1 MSLACR
7 PDETSPYV
15 RAFLADR
22 GLERAGLDLAIDER
36 DEMLGFLVGGMEG
49 DRDKALFAYFRSG
62 LSIADGL
69 LQVLRWRFP
78 PRLGGNTVG
87 KVLDFASGYGR
98 ITRFLVREIP
108 PERLWVADVYE
119 GGVRFQ
125 EERFGVRGVV
135 STVRPEDLEL
145 GETFDAIL
153 VTSLFTH
160 LPEERFLAWLR
171 VLLGRLEP
179 GGVLAFSTHDPS
191 LLGHDPSLLL
201 PCPAMPESGLLF
213 QEISESGSLDT
224 GDYGSTWV
232 TEAFVRGAVAQVA
245 PSASV
250 HRLERGLCNYQDL
263 YLAVLEPGVDF
274 SGLRY
279 AGEPRFSLEHCGIIG
294 SDRLEMSGW
303 AAGRPVE
310 VTGVEAVEVTLDG
323 RLLAELPVAH
333 PRPDVAAMLGEPRS
347 LHSGWGGV
355 FALPPGTS
363 RGSSVLV
370 IRIRDGQ
377 GGSHPLRAG
386 TVESLLLESARNDV
400 SVLHR
405 ELRAA
410 GERLAEVQARA
421 DAEIGGL
428 RARIAAMESSRFW
441 KMRNAWFRLKRSVG
455 LTRED

>member
-1 MSLACR
+1 MSLAYR
-7 PDETSPYV
+7 PEETSPFV
-15 RAFLADR
+15 LAFLDER
-22 GLERAGLDLAIDER
+22 GLSGLDLAIDER
-36 DEMLGFLVGGMEG
+36 DEMLGFLVDGMEG

-62 LSIADGL
+62 LSIADAL

-78 PRLGGNTVG
+78 EGIGN
-87 KVLDFASGYGR
+87 VLDFASGYGR
-98 ITRFLVREIP
+98 VTRFLVREIQ
-108 PERLWVADVYE
+108 PESLWVADVYE

-125 EERFGVRGVV
+125 EERFGVHGVV

-171 VLLGRLEP
+171 VLFGRLNP

-191 LLGHDPSLLL
+191 LLT
-201 PCPAMPESGLLF
+201 PCPPMPESGLLF

-224 GDYGSTWV
+224 SDYGSTWV
-232 TEAFVRGAVAQVA
+232 TEAFVRGAVARVA

-263 YLAVLEPGVDF
+263 YVAVLEPGVGF

-279 AGEPRFSLEHCGIIG
+279 TGEPYLSLEHCRIYGPG
-294 SDRLEMSGW
+294 LEMSGW
-303 AAGRPVE
+303 AAVR
-310 VTGVEAVEVTLDG
+310 TGEVEAVEVVLDG

-333 PRPDVAAMLGEPRS
+333 PRHDVAGMLGEARY
-347 LHSGWGGV
+347 LRSGWSGA

-370 IRIRDGQ
+370 IRVRDGR
-377 GGSHPLRAG
+377 GVSHPLRAG
-386 TVESLLLESARNDV
+386 SVESLLLESSRNDV

-405 ELRAA
+405 ELKAS

-421 DAEIGGL
+421 EAEIGGL

-441 KMRNAWFRLKRSVG
+441 KMRNAWFRLKRGVG

>member
-1 MSLACR
+1 MSLAYR
-7 PDETSPYV
+7 AEETSPYV

-22 GLERAGLDLAIDER
+22 GLAGLDLAIDER
-36 DEMLGFLVGGMEG
+36 DEMLGFLVDGMEG

-62 LSIADGL
+62 LSIADAM

-78 PRLGGNTVG
+78 DGIGN
-87 KVLDFASGYGR
+87 VLDFASGYGR
-98 ITRFLVREIP
+98 ITRFLVREIL
-108 PERLWVADVYE
+108 PESLWVADVYE

-125 EERFGVRGVV
+125 EERFGVHGVV

-171 VLLGRLEP
+171 ALFGRLNP

-191 LLGHDPSLLL
+191 LLV
-201 PCPAMPESGLLF
+201 PCPPMPESGLLF

-224 GDYGSTWV
+224 SDYGSTWV
-232 TEAFVRGAVAQVA
+232 TEAFVRGAVAKVA

-263 YLAVLEPGVDF
+263 YVAVLEPDVDF
-274 SGLRY
+274 SGLLY
-279 AGEPRFSLEHCGIIG
+279 TGEPQLFLEHCGVPTPG
-294 SDRLEMSGW
+294 RLEMRGW
-303 AAGRPVE
+303 AAARSG
-310 VTGVEAVEVTLDG
+310 GLEAVEVLLDG

-333 PRPDVAAMLGEPRS
+333 PRPDVAALLGEPRY

-363 RGSSVLV
+363 HGSSVLL
-370 IRIRDGQ
+370 IRARDGR
-377 GGSHPLRAG
+377 GASHLLRAG
-386 TVESLLLESARNDV
+386 SVESLLLESARKDV
-400 SVLHR
+400 SVLHHD
-405 ELRAA
+405 LKTA
-410 GERLAEVQARA
+410 GERLAEAQARA
-421 DAEIGGL
+421 EAEIGGL
-428 RARIAAMESSRFW
+428 RGRIAAMEASRFW
-441 KMRNAWFRLKRSVG
+441 KMRNAWFRLKRGAG

>member
-1 MSLACR
+1 MSLAYR
-7 PDETSPYV
+7 PEETSPFV
-15 RAFLADR
+15 RAFLDDR
-22 GLERAGLDLAIDER
+22 GLSGLDLAIDER
-36 DEMLGFLVGGMEG
+36 DEMLGFLVGGMDG

-62 LSIADGL
+62 LSIADAL

-78 PRLGGNTVG
+78 ARLGVNTMGN
-87 KVLDFASGYGR
+87 VLDFASGYGR
-98 ITRFLVREIP
+98 ITRFLVREIHR
-108 PERLWVADVYE
+108 ESLWVADVYE

-125 EERFGVRGVV
+125 EERFGVHGVV
-135 STVRPEDLEL
+135 STVRPEDLDL

-171 VLLGRLEP
+171 VLFGRLNP

-191 LLGHDPSLLL
+191 LLMPHP
-201 PCPAMPESGLLF
+201 PMPESGLLF

-224 GDYGSTWV
+224 SDYGSTWV
-232 TEAFVRGAVAQVA
+232 TEAFVRGAVSRVA

-250 HRLERGLCNYQDL
+250 HRFERGLCNYQDL
-263 YLAVLEPGVDF
+263 YVAVLEPGVDF
-274 SGLRY
+274 SGLCY
-279 AGEPRFSLEHCGIIG
+279 TGEPYLSLEHCGICG
-294 SDRLEMSGW
+294 SGLEMSGW
-303 AAGRPVE
+303 AAVR
-310 VTGVEAVEVTLDG
+310 TGEVEAVEVTLDG

-333 PRPDVAAMLGEPRS
+333 PRHDVAGMLGAPRY
-347 LHSGWGGV
+347 LRSGWSGS
-355 FALPPGTS
+355 FELPPGTS

-370 IRIRDGQ
+370 IRVRDGR
-377 GGSHPLRAG
+377 GVSHPLRAG
-386 TVESLLLESARNDV
+386 SVESLLLESARNDV
-400 SVLHR
+400 SVLYR

-441 KMRNAWFRLKRSVG
+441 KVRNAWFRLKRGVG
-455 LTRED
+455 LTHED